1 MLWLANPYL
10 ALLLVPAAHVWLL
23 AAGRPRRRGRAV
35 RALRDGRRL
44 GAGDRRGRRVAGALE
59 LGAAAPWTL
68 TLMVADGQIGLG
80 VTLPFCFLA
89 GAPWPARSYCLCAA
103 ARCPAP
109 LEARPHTRGG
119 ADPTSN
125 DR

>member
-23 AAGRPRRRGRAV
+23 AAGRPGAAGRAV
-35 RALRDGRRL
+35 RALV
-44 GAGDRRGRRVAGALE
+44 AVAAWVPAIAAAAAVAGALE
-59 LGAAAPWTL
+59 LGAAAPWTM

-89 GAPWPARSYCLCAA
+89 GGLAGTLVLLVRRRTSVDAA
-103 ARCPAP
+103 
-109 LEARPHTRGG
+109 
-119 ADPTSN
+119 S
-125 DR
+125 